1 MLQREEVVWGF
12 LWVDGDIGESDKT
25 RIDRCEVE
33 KFDRVYAA
41 QAPYHS
47 SWAEIAEDQKIGD
60 VARLEREDVGRGCSV
75 I

>member
-1 MLQREEVVWGF
+1 MLQCEEDVWGF

-25 RIDRCEVE
+25 RIDRCKVE
-33 KFDRVYAA
+33 KVHDA